1 MYGAPTTVS
10 KPEALIATA
19 VGGLLIE
26 TLTEQFPAAADA
38 DSTMTTL
45 PVDSMLQ
52 DEAATEH
59 TVAAQVCDPKM
70 KLLPDSVTVPPAYA
84 AAGIADAMLGP
95 AMTLR
100 IVDALTALLE
110 VGFEKFTL
118 TTQLPGL
125 SDAAATSDNAATPK
139 NEQLG
144 AATPQMAAEQFW
156 APGMKLPPDTV
167 RTLPA

>member
-1 MYGAPTTVS
+1 
-10 KPEALIATA
+10 
-19 VGGLLIE
+19 LLIM
-26 TLTEQFPAAADA
+26 TSTEQFPAAADA
-38 DSTMTTL
+38 ESTMTTL
-45 PVDSMLQ
+45 PVDTMLQ
-52 DEAATEH
+52 DEAAAEQ
-59 TVAAQVCDPKM
+59 TVAVQVWDPKM

-95 AMTLR
+95 ATTLR

-125 SDAAATSDNAATPK
+125 SDAAATSDSTATPRI
-139 NEQLG
+139 EQLG